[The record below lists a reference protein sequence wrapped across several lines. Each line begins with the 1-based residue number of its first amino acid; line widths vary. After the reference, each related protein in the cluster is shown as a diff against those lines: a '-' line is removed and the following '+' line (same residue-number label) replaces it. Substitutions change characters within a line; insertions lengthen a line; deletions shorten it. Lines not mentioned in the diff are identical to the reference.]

1 LAEADE
7 LEPAIDEEFSAEE
20 DDAVELD
27 SDKLELLITTADADD
42 EVDTDEEIAE
52 DKDSELVEEIAVD
65 ELLIE
70 EEIATEF
77 DELTAEDKGLL
88 LEPDLPPPPPPPP
101 QATRLQPRIPIIIGF
116 NKDVIIK
123 LSRYCYSSL
132 NHKRLLLVYQQHCK
146 ELNCAK

>member
-1 LAEADE
+1 MAEADE
-7 LEPAIDEEFSAEE
+7 LEPAIDEEFSVE

-42 EVDTDEEIAE
+42 EVDTDEEIVE

-116 NKDVIIK
+116 NKGVIIK

-132 NHKRLLLVYQQHCK
+132 NHKRLQLVYQ
-146 ELNCAK
+146 

>member
-1 LAEADE
+1 MVNTLAEVDE
-7 LEPAIDEEFSAEE
+7 LEAAIEEFSV

-27 SDKLELLITTADADD
+27 SDEIEDDKASVLEETTG
-42 EVDTDEEIAE
+42 
-52 DKDSELVEEIAVD
+52 D

-70 EEIATEF
+70 DEIATEF
-77 DELTAEDKGLL
+77 DELTDEERGL

-116 NKDVIIK
+116 SKDVIIK

-132 NHKRLLLVYQQHCK
+132 NHKSS
-146 ELNCAK
+146 

>member
-1 LAEADE
+1 MAEADE

-42 EVDTDEEIAE
+42 EIDTDEEVAE
-52 DKDSELVEEIAVD
+52 DKVSELVEEIAVD

-88 LEPDLPPPPPPPP
+88 LEPDLPPPPPP

-132 NHKRLLLVYQQHCK
+132 NHKCLRLVYQQHCK